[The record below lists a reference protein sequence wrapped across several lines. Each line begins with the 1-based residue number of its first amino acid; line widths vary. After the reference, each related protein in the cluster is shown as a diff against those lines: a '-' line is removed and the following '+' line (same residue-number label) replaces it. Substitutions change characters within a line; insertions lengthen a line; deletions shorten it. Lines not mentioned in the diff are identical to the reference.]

1 MDERGGTA
9 MTTMR
14 ALIAATMVVG
24 FFGVA
29 VAKLPPAPP
38 LTEEQK
44 SEKAAKDKAAA
55 DAAKAELARAEDR
68 AVANYMAN
76 MKAKGVTVKSQLPP
90 GIQPPPAA
98 PAPASAAA
106 PQAAAS
112 QPVSGAQPSRS
123 DAGKGLPA
131 QPEKASN
138 AHSPATKQ

>member
-1 MDERGGTA
+1 

-55 DAAKAELARAEDR
+55 EAKKSDAAK
-68 AVANYMAN
+68 
-76 MKAKGVTVKSQLPP
+76 K
-90 GIQPPPAA
+90 
-98 PAPASAAA
+98 
-106 PQAAAS
+106 
-112 QPVSGAQPSRS
+112 
-123 DAGKGLPA
+123 
-131 QPEKASN
+131 
-138 AHSPATKQ
+138 